1 MVKNFEILLAHNMN
15 WSQATLK
22 HTTNEAICYASTIT
36 KISDSDKA
44 IIKHSRKNAIYIY
57 IDINSNLPPQM
68 LKQLPKSIDKRL
80 SENSSSKEVFDET
93 KTLYE
98 NP

>member
-44 IIKHSRKNAIYIY
+44 IIKHSRKNAIYI
-57 IDINSNLPPQM
+57 
-68 LKQLPKSIDKRL
+68 
-80 SENSSSKEVFDET
+80 
-93 KTLYE
+93 
-98 NP
+98 

>member
-1 MVKNFEILLAHNMN
+1 
-15 WSQATLK
+15 
-22 HTTNEAICYASTIT
+22 
-36 KISDSDKA
+36 
-44 IIKHSRKNAIYIY
+44 
-57 IDINSNLPPQM
+57 M

-98 NP
+98 NPKITVVSTKT